1 MQNTFTCTKY
11 QSLPLDNTHDAE
23 IQTQP
28 SIISMGVSTCIKGH
42 IWFRSIKFVF
52 LLLLRHIKQS
62 KYIYYI
68 LFKKIISLHIHM
80 FYKYNRLS
88 TVRTQAVAAFIFLLT
103 GKDGL
108 IQVISGRGTFLLSVE
123 SERKERE

>member
-1 MQNTFTCTKY
+1 
-11 QSLPLDNTHDAE
+11 
-23 IQTQP
+23 
-28 SIISMGVSTCIKGH
+28 
-42 IWFRSIKFVF
+42 
-52 LLLLRHIKQS
+52 
-62 KYIYYI
+62 
-68 LFKKIISLHIHM
+68 M